1 MTGLADDVHA
11 TVAAR
16 SELGD
21 DYDRA
26 VARSLA
32 ERLDAELAARDRE
45 RRATVLREL
54 VTVVVALGSIGL
66 GVLFAAASDGLGSSG
81 ATVATIVA
89 WVAIAMINVAH
100 ARRR

>member
-1 MTGLADDVHA
+1 MLADDVHA

-26 VARSLA
+26 MLRSFA
-32 ERLDAELAARDRE
+32 DRLDAELDARDA
-45 RRATVLREL
+45 RRRSALLRDA
-54 VTVVVALGSIGL
+54 VTIVIALGSIGF

-89 WVAIAMINVAH
+89 WIVIGVVNVAH
-100 ARRR
+100 ARSR

>member
-89 WVAIAMINVAH
+89 WVAIAVINVAH